1 MYFWAPLILTLKNL
15 CFSKYLIL
23 RIKAHRG
30 SNKGSSPN
38 IISQTIITT
47 PSCMMMLF
55 SNAFL
60 VLQLQL
66 ATIYGDF
73 WPRKTAERIKHLL
86 HYWHICSAD
95 KLAKIGVGSYIS
107 ISYTYEYVRS
117 SKWILS
123 STYRYLRITLKHFVE
138 TGSRKCVLCR
148 SSSSQSVMM

>member
-95 KLAKIGVGSYIS
+95 KLAKIRV
-107 ISYTYEYVRS
+107 YT
-117 SKWILS
+117 ILRCY
-123 STYRYLRITLKHFVE
+123 TLYLRIRMYPFQYV
-138 TGSRKCVLCR
+138 
-148 SSSSQSVMM
+148 SVFQDYIEEPFRGNWFKEMCIV

>member
-47 PSCMMMLF
+47 PSRMMMLF

-95 KLAKIGVGSYIS
+95 KLAKIGVCTILQC
-107 ISYTYEYVRS
+107 YT
-117 SKWILS
+117 L
-123 STYRYLRITLKHFVE
+123 YLRIRMYPFQYV
-138 TGSRKCVLCR
+138 
-148 SSSSQSVMM
+148 SVFQDYIEEAFRGNWFKEMCIV